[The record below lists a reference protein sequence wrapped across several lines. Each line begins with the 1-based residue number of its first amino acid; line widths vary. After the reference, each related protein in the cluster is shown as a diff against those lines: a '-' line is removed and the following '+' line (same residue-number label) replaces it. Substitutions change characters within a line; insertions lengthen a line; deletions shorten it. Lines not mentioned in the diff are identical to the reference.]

1 MSDLTPI
8 TLTKRG
14 ITINSLK
21 DVAANSD
28 TIRCIIQDQ
37 IKVIDDKIQ
46 AAHHAGFNSIEHE
59 LPSTFGLNNMDKQD
73 AQTYIYS
80 EIVTLYRT
88 PVSERGKGFTE
99 TYIDIGPKTKLQ
111 VRWANGLSQDE
122 RDRRKQILLAAKK

>member
-8 TLTKRG
+8 SLTKRG
-14 ITINSLK
+14 ITINTLK

-28 TIRCIIQDQ
+28 TMRCIIQDQ

-46 AAHHAGFNSIEHE
+46 SAHHAGFNSIEHE

-80 EIVTLYRT
+80 EILMIYRA
-88 PVSERGKGFTE
+88 PVSEKGKGFSE
-99 TYIDIGPKTKLQ
+99 TYIDIGPKTKLY
-111 VRWANGLSQDE
+111 VRWPNGLSQEE
-122 RDRRKQILLAAKK
+122 RDKRKQILLAAKK